1 MRSLGATAIFAVLM
15 LGGTA
20 QAEPK
25 DKKTYAK
32 CSVPIVLK
40 GTIVAEGRPEWSQAQ
55 IDDSETKSSRTF
67 TLKKPW
73 IRSGVKMVEIGEGFI
88 TVEVG
93 KQSRFNAVILRNI
106 NSRVRSRYH
115 RRQRPDRK
123 RLPSKMMEA
132 RNPS

>member
-1 MRSLGATAIFAVLM
+1 MRSMGATAICAMLM

-40 GTIVAEGRPEWSQAQ
+40 GTIAAEGRPEWSQAQ

-73 IRSGVKMVEIGEGFI
+73 IRSGVKW
-88 TVEVG
+88 
-93 KQSRFNAVILRNI
+93 LRLRD
-106 NSRVRSRYH
+106 SSLKGQAKAG
-115 RRQRPDRK
+115 QRCYRGI
-123 RLPSKMMEA
+123 
-132 RNPS
+132 